1 MGGDSDGDGTA
12 DEGRL
17 TTSEEAY
24 ENILMNAMRFL
35 GKSLY
40 ESEIMTLREYTY
52 EMEAYQLRQVD
63 EEYRINLLAWQINQ
77 AQATKTKGSG
87 KNQKTLPYY
96 ENFKKFFDYEKRIN
110 EVNGTVEKT
119 VTDNTLSRL
128 MGKANS

>member
-1 MGGDSDGDGTA
+1 VGGNSVGDGTG
-12 DEGRL
+12 EKL
-17 TTSEEAY
+17 KPSEEAY
-24 ENILMNAMRFL
+24 EEILMNAMRFL
-35 GKSLY
+35 GKKLH
-40 ESEIMTLREYTY
+40 EAEIMTLREYTY

-87 KNQKTLPYY
+87 KNQKTLPHY

>member
-1 MGGDSDGDGTA
+1 MGGNSSGDGTT
-12 DEGRL
+12 EKL
-17 TTSEEAY
+17 KPSEEAY
-24 ENILMNAMRFL
+24 EEIIMNAMRFL
-35 GKSLY
+35 GKSLA
-40 ESEIMTLREYTY
+40 EAEIMTLREYTY

-96 ENFKKFFDYEKRIN
+96 ESFKKFFDYEKRIN
-110 EVNGTVEKT
+110 EVNGTAGKT
-119 VTDNTLSRL
+119 ITDNTLSRL